1 MSAVTAE
8 VTAHKVK
15 RARAGRRQPAREDS
29 VRARR
34 AAEGAGPQGRP
45 ENAMPN
51 LDTCHLR
58 GSKQKHRVGQGCCK
72 GTQATGLKNSG
83 EEEHEQNGE
92 PHPICCFLKMCPG

>member
-29 VRARR
+29 VRAWR

-58 GSKQKHRVGQGCCK
+58 GSKQNNGWGRGVARVRKQQG
-72 GTQATGLKNSG
+72 
-83 EEEHEQNGE
+83 
-92 PHPICCFLKMCPG
+92 